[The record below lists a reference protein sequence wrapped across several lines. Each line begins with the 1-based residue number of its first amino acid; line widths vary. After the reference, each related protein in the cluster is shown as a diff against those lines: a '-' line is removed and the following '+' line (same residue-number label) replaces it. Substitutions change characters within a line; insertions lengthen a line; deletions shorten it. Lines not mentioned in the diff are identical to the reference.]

1 MATVQELINES
12 MRKLGALASG
22 ETPNTTESGD
32 ALVVLNQLLMSWNAQ
47 ALPIYKITRNQITL
61 TGAASYVLT
70 TRPVK
75 IKALSVVVNNANIP
89 LRIATPDEWA
99 GFIERGTGEYGD
111 YLFYEDGIPLSKVHI
126 APKVSTG
133 TVEMIWDKAIAGG
146 VIGQREAFPLSGTA
160 FYTVGALP
168 TANWV
173 TERPVQIKAASILAA
188 GTIAR
193 GVDVVSAEMWAQ
205 FPRKGLQGSFAQVAW
220 CDYGISPC
228 TLYLAPKPPAGTLEI
243 YTYERLVAF
252 TGLTQDL
259 AGLLPDGYERALA
272 AALAVELAP
281 EYGRAVTP
289 DLQGQAEDAKTS
301 VFGLNAAILGPPQPV
316 VSQHP
321 PPAPPPQQAPP
332 QQQAG

>member
-22 ETPNTTESGD
+22 ETPNTTESTD

-47 ALPIYKITRNQITL
+47 ALPIYKITRSVTAL

-75 IKALSVVVNNANIP
+75 IKALSVVVTSPVNIP
-89 LRIATPDEWA
+89 LHIATPDEWA
-99 GFIERGTGEYGD
+99 AFIERGTGEFGD

-126 APKVSTG
+126 APKVTAG
-133 TVEMIWDKAIAGG
+133 TVEMVWDKAIAGG
-146 VIGQREAFPLSGTA
+146 VIGQRETFPLSGTA
-160 FYTVGALP
+160 FYTVGV
-168 TANWV
+168 TGVWS
-173 TERPVQIKAASILAA
+173 TERPVAIKAASILTS

-193 GVDVVSAEMWAQ
+193 GVDIVSAEMWAA

-220 CDYGISPC
+220 CDYGLPTC
-228 TLYLAPKPPAGTLEI
+228 TLYLAPKPPAGTLEL

-259 AGLLPDGYERALA
+259 ATLLPDGYERALA

-321 PPAPPPQQAPP
+321 PPAPPPQAPP